1 MPAIFSTN
9 AMIMGPAKM
18 MDHASVILDSL
29 VTTVQVNLHRP
40 FMIWA
45 GIYCWVFARFSDF
58 ASQNFEKYFKKYMI
72 HFSLYPSNFWLLK
85 KVALTKHCLNQS

>member
-1 MPAIFSTN
+1 MPAINSTN

-18 MDHASVILDSL
+18 MDHASVILDS
-29 VTTVQVNLHRP
+29 TARTVQVNLQRP
-40 FMIWA
+40 FMIVA
-45 GIYCWVFARFSDF
+45 GIYCWFFARFSDF
-58 ASQNFEKYFKKYMI
+58 ASQNFEKYFKKYII

>member
-58 ASQNFEKYFKKYMI
+58 ASQNFGKCFKRDIIYFANM
-72 HFSLYPSNFWLLK
+72 FLYTQLLG
-85 KVALTKHCLNQS
+85 